1 MPRPVRQPIPGDP
14 HDPQGLTALL
24 MRYLI
29 WLETHHFARN
39 TAQVR
44 RLQLSRFI
52 LWCDDR
58 SITQARDVTPEMIER
73 FQRHLFYYRKQ
84 DGQPLSI
91 SSQAHWLTSL
101 RGWFAWLKDQHI
113 LEQNPTLE
121 MRLPQEEKR
130 LPRHALSLEEVEAV
144 LAQPDITR
152 PTGLRNRAL
161 LETLYSTGM
170 RRAEALNLAVS
181 DIDRQRGVVLI
192 RKGKG
197 NKDRYAPIG
206 KRALAWIDRYLKEAR
221 PRLVHDTSQTLLF
234 VTIQG
239 GPMHPNNV
247 SSLVRRW
254 MREAGIQKAGAC
266 HLFRHTAASLMLD
279 AGADVRHLQAIL
291 GHENLSTTQIYTHV
305 SIGKLCQVHART
317 HPGRLLRGSSP
328 QRRRYGR
335 ILSPAWQRCRALVAT
350 LLERIRR
357 LLQLP
362 QPSRT
367 ESAPQIDRL

>member
-1 MPRPVRQPIPGDP
+1 VIPTIRN
-14 HDPQGLTALL
+14 GLTALL

-29 WLETHHFARN
+29 WLETHHFAAN

-73 FQRHLFYYRKQ
+73 FQRHLFYYRKR

-101 RGWFAWLKDQHI
+101 RGWFSWMKEQKM

-121 MRLPQEEKR
+121 MRLPQEEQR
-130 LPRHALSLEEVEAV
+130 LPRHALSQEEVEAV

-152 PTGLRNRAL
+152 PTGLRNRTL

-170 RRAEALNLAVS
+170 RRMEALNLSLS

-192 RKGKG
+192 RQGKG
-197 NKDRYAPIG
+197 RKDRYAPIG
-206 KRALAWIDRYLKEAR
+206 QRALAWIDRYLQEAR
-221 PRLVHDTSQTLLF
+221 PLLVRDTSQTLLF

-239 GPMHPNNV
+239 GPLHPNNV
-247 SSLVRRW
+247 SSLVRRY
-254 MREAGIQKAGAC
+254 MRAAGVEKAGAC
-266 HLFRHTAASLMLD
+266 HLFRHSAASLMLD
-279 AGADVRHLQAIL
+279 AGADIRHLQEIL
-291 GHENLSTTQIYTHV
+291 GHKSLATTQIYTHV

-317 HPGRLLRGSSP
+317 HPGRLLRGTSR

-335 ILSPAWQRCRALVAT
+335 ILSPAWQQCRARIMQLI
-350 LLERIRR
+350 ERVRR
-357 LLQLP
+357 LLRLP
-362 QPSRT
+362 TRSPTKS
-367 ESAPQIDRL
+367 SPHAHHP

>member
-14 HDPQGLTALL
+14 HDPHGLTALL

-101 RGWFAWLKDQHI
+101 RGWFAWMKEQQV

-121 MRLPQEEKR
+121 MRLPQEEQR
-130 LPRHALSLEEVEAV
+130 LPRHPLSQEEVEAV
-144 LAQPDITR
+144 LAQPDLTR

-161 LETLYSTGM
+161 LETLYSTG
-170 RRAEALNLAVS
+170 
-181 DIDRQRGVVLI
+181 
-192 RKGKG
+192 
-197 NKDRYAPIG
+197 
-206 KRALAWIDRYLKEAR
+206 W
-221 PRLVHDTSQTLLF
+221 
-234 VTIQG
+234 
-239 GPMHPNNV
+239 
-247 SSLVRRW
+247 
-254 MREAGIQKAGAC
+254 C
-266 HLFRHTAASLMLD
+266 
-279 AGADVRHLQAIL
+279 
-291 GHENLSTTQIYTHV
+291 
-305 SIGKLCQVHART
+305 
-317 HPGRLLRGSSP
+317 
-328 QRRRYGR
+328 
-335 ILSPAWQRCRALVAT
+335 
-350 LLERIRR
+350 
-357 LLQLP
+357 
-362 QPSRT
+362 
-367 ESAPQIDRL
+367 